1 MCCINKG
8 KCRVFLFHLGRNNCT
23 HQYRLGDNLLEK
35 VKKLCGEGL
44 KVLADNR
51 LAISH
56 QYALVA
62 KKANVFLECIKK
74 GVASRSLEVILSL
87 CSALVRPHLE
97 YCVKFW
103 APQFKKDR
111 DLLEGVQERAT
122 KNDER
127 PGASLS

>member
-1 MCCINKG
+1 MRFNRG
-8 KCRVFLFHLGRNNCT
+8 KCRILHLGRNNDM
-23 HQYRLGDNLLEK
+23 HQYRLGAGLLERSSAEK
-35 VKKLCGEGL
+35 NLG
-44 KVLADNR
+44 VLVDSR
-51 LAISH
+51 LAMSQ